1 MLLQDEFRKKY
12 RCMSTLSR
20 KVGLDRKRLVL
31 ANTKCIDF
39 AKQTNEKKIVFCSLC
54 AFSFCGKK
62 HTRVFVKSIG
72 EDHHSRWLT

>member
-20 KVGLDRKRLVL
+20 KVSL

-39 AKQTNEKKIVFCSLC
+39 AKQTYEKKIGFCSLC